1 MRSHRFYTP
10 WLLMLPALVW
20 LALFSVWPAINTVT
34 LSFTNVHQLTG
45 GHFIGLKNYW
55 LLWHDPH
62 IRDAIIN
69 TIIFMVICVPLLTLL
84 PLLLALLVQRQIPG
98 IAVFRT
104 AFYFPVIASAVTVA
118 LIWKWLLD
126 DRGLINNL
134 AQEMGFIHKTIPFLT
149 DRWLL
154 LLSAVALTIWK
165 GLGYYM
171 VLYMSALGSVRRDLH
186 EAAAVDGAGTV
197 RRFWSVTVPGVRG
210 TMILISVLI
219 AVNAMRVFSELYI
232 LGGRTGG
239 VGGQDVS
246 IVMLVQQAAS
256 GSDGRLGYASAISV
270 FLFFLTAIPLLFLTR
285 LNKNA
290 QEES

>member
-1 MRSHRFYTP
+1 MKSHRFSTP
-10 WLLMLPALVW
+10 WLLMLPALIW
-20 LALFSVWPAINTVT
+20 LALFSVWPAINTIV
-34 LSFTNVHQLTG
+34 LSFTNVHMLTG
-45 GHFIGLKNYW
+45 GHFIGFKNYW
-55 LLWHDPH
+55 VLWHDPH

-69 TIIFMVICVPLLTLL
+69 TIVFMVVCVPLLTLL
-84 PLLLALLVQRQIPG
+84 PLLLALLVKRNVPG
-98 IAVFRT
+98 IGFFRT

-134 AQEMGFIHKTIPFLT
+134 AESMGFVHKTIPFLT

-154 LLSAVALTIWK
+154 LFSAIVLTVWK

-171 VLYMSALGSVRRDLH
+171 LLYMSALGSVRRELH

-210 TMILISVLI
+210 TMTLVAVLIS
-219 AVNAMRVFSELYI
+219 VNAMRVFGELYI

-246 IVMLVQQAAS
+246 IVMLVQQAGS

-270 FLFFLTAIPLLFLTR
+270 FLFFITAVPLLFLTR
-285 LNKNA
+285 LNKNS